1 MLKKIKIFYRKF
13 KIPIW
18 TGFGIFFI
26 WYLFFSLPKPLFK
39 EETSTLIYSAD
50 NRLLGATIS
59 DDEQWRFPANDSVPK
74 RFEICIT
81 QFEDAYFR
89 KHPGVNPVSIFRAFR
104 QNLNSD
110 GIVSGG
116 STITMQTIRLAKQ
129 NPKRTYGQKLLEI
142 IQATRLELTNS
153 KDKIL
158 NYYISHAPFGGNV
171 VGLDAASWRYYAKS
185 SDQLSW
191 GESATLAVLPN
202 APSLIF
208 PGKNQELL
216 LAKRNRLL
224 KKLWDEKLIKKED
237 YELALLEPLP
247 GKPNALP
254 EIAPHLLQTAIK
266 SNKGKRLKTTLD
278 ANLQEQVNLIAENHR
293 QQLSAKE
300 IHNLAILVLEVKT
313 GDVKAYVGNST
324 EKNNAHSNHVDII
337 QSERSSG
344 SILKPFLYGSMIQ
357 EGKLLPKML
366 LPDTPM
372 DITENYERNY
382 SGAVPADEALAKS
395 LNIPAVQMLKA
406 YSVSKFHHQLKEF
419 GFTTFTKTPKHYGLS
434 LVVGGGEVS
443 LWELAQAYRNLAYR
457 VLKPNN
463 YVFNPKIDY
472 LKNKGGTVKKNPLNA
487 QSVYLTINA
496 LQEVARPESETGWQV
511 YSGKNIAWKTGTS
524 HGFKDAWSVGMT
536 PEYVVAV
543 WVGNADGEGRP
554 GIIGVKAAAPVMFD
568 VFGRLKLNSKFK
580 RPEKNWIE
588 VKTCKESGFLWG
600 ENCAEFVLT
609 EIPKTA
615 ENGPVCPYHQKIH
628 LDKTRTYRVNNE
640 CYPVSEM
647 ITEKRFVLPPIE
659 GYYYRKIHPDY
670 QPVPDFMKGCLN
682 YGVQNS
688 FAFVYPKKFTQLYLP
703 RDYTGEIQPVIFEIA
718 YNQPEKSLF
727 WYLDGKYVGTTQN
740 IHKLALKPEP
750 GRHRITVS
758 DTEGN
763 RIQKYITIVN
773 KE

>member
-1 MLKKIKIFYRKF
+1 M
-13 KIPIW
+13 
-18 TGFGIFFI
+18 FGIFFI

-39 EETSTLIYSAD
+39 EETSTLIYSED

-59 DDEQWRFPANDSVPK
+59 GDEQWRFPANDSVPK

-89 KHPGVNPVSIFRAFR
+89 RHPGINPVSLFRALR
-104 QNLNSD
+104 QNLKSD

-129 NPKRTYGQKLLEI
+129 NPERTYGQKFLEI
-142 IQATRLELTNS
+142 IQATRLELTHS

-158 NYYISHAPFGGNV
+158 NHYVSHAPFGGNV
-171 VGLDAASWRYYAKS
+171 VGLDAAAWRYYAKS
-185 SDQLSW
+185 AHQLSW

-216 LAKRNRLL
+216 LKKRNRLL
-224 KKLWDEKLIKKED
+224 KKLWEEKFIDKED
-237 YELALLEPLP
+237 YDLAILEPLP

-254 EIAPHLLQTAIK
+254 EIAPHLLQTALK
-266 SNKGKRLKTTLD
+266 TQKGKRLKTTLD
-278 ANLQEQVNLIAENHR
+278 ANLQEQVSLIVENHK
-293 QQLSAKE
+293 QQFLANE
-300 IHNLAILVLEVKT
+300 IHNLAVLVLEINS
-313 GDVKAYVGNST
+313 GNVKAYVGNT
-324 EKNNAHSNHVDII
+324 YDRYNAYSNQVDII
-337 QSERSSG
+337 QAKRSSG
-344 SILKPFLYGSMIQ
+344 SILKPFLYASMIQ

-366 LPDTPM
+366 LSDTPM
-372 DITENYERNY
+372 EITENYERNY

-395 LNIPAVQMLKA
+395 LNIPAVHMLEK
-406 YSVSKFHHQLKEF
+406 YSVAKFHHQLKEF
-419 GFTTFTKTPKHYGLS
+419 GFTTFTQTPKHYGLS
-434 LVVGGGEVS
+434 LIVGGGEVT

-457 VLKPNN
+457 VLKPNQF
-463 YVFNPKIDY
+463 VFNPNIGY
-472 LKNKGGTVKKNPLNA
+472 LKNKEDDVKKYPLNA
-487 QSVYLTINA
+487 PSAYLTVKA

-524 HGFKDAWSVGMT
+524 HGFKDAWSVGIT

-580 RPEKNWIE
+580 QPEKNWIE
-588 VKTCKESGFLWG
+588 VKTCKESGYLLG
-600 ENCAEFVLT
+600 ENCSTFNRT
-609 EIPKTA
+609 EIPSTA

-628 LDKTRTYRVNNE
+628 LDKTKTFRVTNE
-640 CYPVSEM
+640 CYPISEM
-647 ITEKRFVLPPIE
+647 VTENRFVLPPIE
-659 GYYYRKIHPDY
+659 GYYFKKIHPDY
-670 QPVPDFMKGCLN
+670 QPVPNFMKGCLN
-682 YGVQNS
+682 YGDQNT
-688 FAFVYPKKFTQLYLP
+688 FAFVYPKRFTNLYLP
-703 RDYTGEIQPVIFEIA
+703 RDFSGELQPVIFEIA

-727 WYLDGKYVGTTQN
+727 WYLDGKYVATTQN
-740 IHKLALKPEP
+740 IHKLALKPES
-750 GRHRITVS
+750 GRHKITVS